1 MMLRTS
7 LQVSVSLSELTF
19 IPIITLNACRQHAG
33 LTQDEMCQA
42 IASAHALSCMAWAL
56 KESLTIRPWLQLNQ
70 CQMLHASLLSFAD
83 YFSRQ
88 TAPNV
93 LLTTCYKPSKL
104 MFHFLADMLEVL
116 PCAQFFK
123 RQVSARAGSLDCK
136 RIF

>member
-7 LQVSVSLSELTF
+7 LQVHILPYLPQSEPEWQTPGPCCCKVTHDGKSGSTAYMKGLADHIRHVSVAALLFSGTSEQYVTML
-19 IPIITLNACRQHAG
+19 LNSPPY
-33 LTQDEMCQA
+33 
-42 IASAHALSCMAWAL
+42 IAHAC
-56 KESLTIRPWLQLNQ
+56 
-70 CQMLHASLLSFAD
+70 AD

-88 TAPNV
+88 SSPNV

-123 RQVSARAGSLDCK
+123 RQVHSCAAFS
-136 RIF
+136 